1 MSQRNNPYLVI
12 KIIGKS
18 SRKRAGEK
26 VKSRRYAIDK
36 LNIISI
42 FTLGCSL
49 FVPLTPTDKN
59 THTFS

>member
-18 SRKRAGEK
+18 SRKHAGEK
-26 VKSRRYAIDK
+26 VKSRCYAIDK

-42 FTLGCSL
+42 FTLGWTL